1 MGYADTSG
9 LYRLSVDL
17 LSTHPVDTYPDT
29 CIDPCT
35 LTVDGPC
42 PYGCIKDG
50 GIDEDWFT
58 FATSTLH
65 KYRVSF
71 YRPLNTDVEY
81 NLHRSDCGA
90 QLHGD
95 TTAAVTFVSLDAAD
109 YDLRVHSNSFV
120 KEGYYEICVDDLGEQ
135 PDDHN
140 NNCAGATP
148 FVANGV
154 YLNGVL
160 DYTATLF
167 SDEDWFGFIAP
178 VAGTYEAC
186 LWSQSGYKHLTIY
199 GPNGCPDLLQPV
211 ASFSAYSGTTCQDVA
226 LATPGTYYVRTW
238 GDSGLYKVSVLA
250 PVPQCGDA
258 NHPYPT
264 GDFSQDCVVNF
275 YDLATFAN
283 HWLEDNRP

>member
-17 LSTHPVDTYPDT
+17 LSTHPVDTYPDS

-42 PYGCIKDG
+42 PYGCIKDYG
-50 GIDEDWFT
+50 TDEDWFT

-65 KYRVSF
+65 KYQVSF

-95 TTAAVTFVSLDAAD
+95 TTGTITFVSLDAAD
-109 YDLRVHSNSFV
+109 YDLRVHSHGFV

-148 FVANGV
+148 VAADGQWVEGNLQ
-154 YLNGVL
+154 YE
-160 DYTATLF
+160 ATLF
-167 SDEDWFGFIAP
+167 TDEDWFSFTAVDQGL
-178 VAGTYEAC
+178 YEIR
-186 LWSQSGYKHLTIY
+186 LWSQTGHKHFTIY
-199 GPNGCPDLLQPV
+199 GPGGCPGSLQNIVSWSLLRLQ
-211 ASFSAYSGTTCQDVA
+211 ALTT
-226 LATPGTYYVRTW
+226 
-238 GDSGLYKVSVLA
+238 
-250 PVPQCGDA
+250 
-258 NHPYPT
+258 
-264 GDFSQDCVVNF
+264 
-275 YDLATFAN
+275 
-283 HWLEDNRP
+283 